1 MYQLFWVTWAYLILP
16 STMPETIYRDIME
29 KLDGRGVHIVVDATK
44 NLLLNVMEFRR
55 FLVKPNNFELGEIF
69 GVTLDT
75 KESVVPYA
83 SKLIEMGAENVIV
96 SMAGE
101 GAVFVGSNGEVYMQ
115 EAPKGTL
122 INGVGAGDSMV
133 AGFLAGYIEK
143 SELKYAFKMGISAG
157 SASAYS
163 EYLATGEEI
172 RKLLEEVL

>member
-1 MYQLFWVTWAYLILP
+1 
-16 STMPETIYRDIME
+16 MPETIYRDIME

-44 NLLLNVMEFRR
+44 NLLLNVMEFRP

-101 GAVFVGSNGEVYMQ
+101 GAVFVGSNGEVYMLLD
-115 EAPKGTL
+115 EEGRSHRIGCPKGKVV
-122 INGVGAGDSMV
+122 NSVGAGDSMV

-143 SELKYAFKMGISAG
+143 FELKYAFKMGISAG